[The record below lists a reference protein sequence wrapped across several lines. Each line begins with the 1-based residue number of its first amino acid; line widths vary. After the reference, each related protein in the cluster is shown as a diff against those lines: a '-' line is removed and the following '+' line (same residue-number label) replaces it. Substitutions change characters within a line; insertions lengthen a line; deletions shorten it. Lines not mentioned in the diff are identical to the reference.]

1 MFPSKFPSLLFS
13 IKLSPLKYL
22 SFFFC
27 LVSPDLQF
35 ESALAL
41 TNIASGT
48 SDQTKAVVNAGAVA
62 GFIALIG
69 SQHPVVAEQAVL
81 ALGNIS
87 SQVKLPKPRFG
98 QIVVLK
104 KNSEESR
111 GKNIPVFL
119 FLLLSYIM

>member
-1 MFPSKFPSLLFS
+1 MLLLHGS
-13 IKLSPLKYL
+13 V
-22 SFFFC
+22 FF
-27 LVSPDLQF
+27 
-35 ESALAL
+35 A
-41 TNIASGT
+41 T
-48 SDQTKAVVNAGAVA
+48 AVNSVA
-62 GFIALIG
+62 NFIALLG

-104 KNSEESR
+104 KNSEDSR

-119 FLLLSYIM
+119 SLNFLLLNFLMPEIVYYYLLTPTFFCLSSF